1 MEKIVIMGSGPAGLT
16 AAIYAA
22 RAALDPVLVEGLQPG
37 GQLTVT
43 SDVENFPGFAEPVTG
58 PELMDQMHRQ
68 AERLGVRFIS
78 DEIGAATLDTV
89 LDRPPAE
96 RAHELTLSMAGEKL
110 KTRSLII
117 ATGASARYLG
127 LESERR
133 LIGHGVSGCA
143 TCDGAFYRGQ
153 AVAVVGGGDTAL
165 EDALYLSRIAS
176 SVTIIHRRDAFRA
189 SKIMAERALANGKI
203 KVCWNH
209 VVEEVMDV
217 AARNVTAVRLR
228 NVKTG
233 AVSELALQGLFI
245 AIGHTPNS
253 ALFRGVIDMDD
264 NGYVK
269 SRETVTNV
277 PGVFAAGD
285 VQDHRYR
292 QAVTAAGSG
301 CKAALEAERYL
312 GAFL

>member
-1 MEKIVIMGSGPAGLT
+1 MEKIVIIGSGPAGLT

-37 GQLTVT
+37 GQLTDT
-43 SDVENFPGFAEPVTG
+43 TDVENFPGFAEPVTG
-58 PELMDQMHRQ
+58 PGLMDQMHRQ
-68 AERLGVRFIS
+68 AERLGVRIIS
-78 DEIGAATLDTV
+78 DEIGAATLDAAP
-89 LDRPPAE
+89 DRPPAG
-96 RAHELTLSMAGEKL
+96 RVHEVTLSMSGEKL
-110 KTRSLII
+110 RTRSLII

-127 LESERR
+127 LESERK

-153 AVAVVGGGDTAL
+153 DVAVVGGGDTAL

-176 SVTIIHRRDAFRA
+176 SVTVIHRRDAFRA

-203 KVCWNH
+203 KVCWDH
-209 VVEEVMDV
+209 VVVEVMDV
-217 AARNVTAVRLR
+217 AAKNVTGVRLR

-233 AVSELALQGLFI
+233 AVSELPVQGLFI

-264 NGYVK
+264 NGYIK

-312 GAFL
+312 GALL